1 MAKFEILQSLCLLL
15 EEYKIDHF
23 QLLQIQWNGNNN
35 ELPKKRKNKVY
46 TFPYVYIATMK
57 YIPCNS

>member
-1 MAKFEILQSLCLLL
+1 MAKFLILQSFWLLL
-15 EEYKIDHF
+15 EEYEIGYF

-35 ELPKKRKNKVY
+35 NLPKKRKNKVY
-46 TFPYVYIATMK
+46 TFHYIFIVMK